1 MALLQVQDLEVSYRT
16 LKGELKAVQGVSFD
30 LNEQETLGVVG
41 ESGCGKS
48 TLGLALLNLMPP
60 QGRVTH
66 GRLIL
71 DGEDVLSLDKEHL
84 RRVRGK
90 TVSMIFQDPMT
101 SLNPVKKIGDHF
113 VEVIRAHDPGVPQ
126 AAAMEK
132 AVKILEQL
140 GMPSDRLSAYPHQL
154 SGGMKQ
160 RIMIGLSLALDPKLL
175 IADEPTTSLDVVIEA
190 QILDLLH
197 QLKGSLKLSM
207 ILITHNLGIVA
218 EVADKIAI
226 MYGGEVFELAGAR
239 AIYRKPLYPYTQL
252 LLKLV
257 PNVASESTSLEWIPG
272 SPPDLSTPIVGCK
285 FAPRCPFV
293 MDRCRA
299 ERPAQKEV
307 EPGHMVACHLYDGGG
322 R

>member
-66 GRLIL
+66 GRIIL
-71 DGEDVLSLDKEHL
+71 DGEDVLTLDKEHL

-239 AIYRKPLYPYTQL
+239 AIFSKPLFPYTQL